1 MEVTNNEAKKDI
13 CDFGNGPGSRA
24 FSRRVR
30 SVQPEG

>member
-13 CDFGNGPGSRA
+13 CDFGNGSGSRA
-24 FSRRVR
+24 FRRRVR